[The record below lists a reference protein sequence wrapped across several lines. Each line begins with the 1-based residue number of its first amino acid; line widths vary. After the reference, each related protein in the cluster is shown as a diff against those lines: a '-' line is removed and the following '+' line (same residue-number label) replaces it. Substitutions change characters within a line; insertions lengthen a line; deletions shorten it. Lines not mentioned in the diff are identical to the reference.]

1 MPSVLMTST
10 MKSDPGLPPMRFVV
24 SRGVSVS
31 AAATCSVGLSAE
43 GTRGAGA
50 GSAARATGVLIAAAA
65 GAGPAAAGP
74 PPEFRIG
81 RGARG
86 GRGEVS
92 VGGGSLK
99 KKKYVV

>member
-1 MPSVLMTST
+1 MPSFLMTST

-50 GSAARATGVLIAAAA
+50 GSAAPATGVLIAAAA
-65 GAGPAAAGP
+65 VAAPAAAAPLRHLPASDPGP
-74 PPEFRIG
+74 PTFRG
-81 RGARG
+81 MHFFVLMTYPLGP
-86 GRGEVS
+86 
-92 VGGGSLK
+92 
-99 KKKYVV
+99 